1 MGRLSALDMAANTD
15 LDTALSWHLSA
26 NHFPPLPPEL
36 LPVAKRA
43 IAKASADQWDDELKL
58 PAGIRY
64 RDASSAPVY
73 ACVEAWHLDA
83 FIELE
88 EEE

>member
-1 MGRLSALDMAANTD
+1 MGHLSALDMAASTD
-15 LDTALSWHLSA
+15 LDTALSWHLTA
-26 NHFPPLPPEL
+26 NHFPPLPLEL

-43 IAKASADQWDDELKL
+43 IAKANAGRYDDRLKL

-83 FIELE
+83 FLE
-88 EEE
+88 EED